1 MIAHSAY
8 WLGQLVL
15 LNPALQELADIVDKE
30 ARWWLVRLLALIV
43 ITFRLVAYLKL
54 ISYLIAHWIEIRLR
68 DVLTVTDVEA
78 TERVFLLEICIVDLD
93 LLLRDLNVIVVAFF
107 AKLVLED
114 LESVDRTIIF
124 LRLIDLNLFHV
135 DLVVDQ
141 LYCFDFL
148 GVFILQ
154 WIDGI
159 DARLVLLYRGDDE
172 RVDFILF
179 LESSQNLISDVLVV
193 ILI

>member
-1 MIAHSAY
+1 MA
-8 WLGQLVL
+8 
-15 LNPALQELADIVDKE
+15 
-30 ARWWLVRLLALIV
+30 
-43 ITFRLVAYLKL
+43 
-54 ISYLIAHWIEIRLR
+54 
-68 DVLTVTDVEA
+68 VTDVEA
-78 TERVFLLEICIVDLD
+78 AERVFLLEICIVDLD
-93 LLLRDLNVIVVAFF
+93 LLLRDLNVIVVAFL

-154 WIDGI
+154 
-159 DARLVLLYRGDDE
+159 
-172 RVDFILF
+172 
-179 LESSQNLISDVLVV
+179 
-193 ILI
+193 